1 MVDEIAQAGKK
12 NIKRRPDSTIDRLP
26 GDNNAYHDEKG
37 GFNMKRIAT
46 VLCAAAICV
55 ALLSA
60 GGFGQET
67 VKSKIGEEEFKEN
80 CSSCHPNGGNVIKPE
95 DTLKGSRML
104 KDFETFLSW
113 IRKPVQPMP
122 AFSASQLSE
131 EQARQLY
138 DYIVKASK
146 SEWK

>member
-1 MVDEIAQAGKK
+1 MRQLKQE
-12 NIKRRPDSTIDRLP
+12 KRTSKGGPIRSIDRLP
-26 GDNNAYHDEKG
+26 GGNNAYHDEKG

-55 ALLSA
+55 ALLSV

-67 VKSKIGEEEFKEN
+67 AKSKTGEEEFKEN

-95 DTLKGSRML
+95 DTLKGSNTL

-122 AFSASQLSE
+122 TFSASQLSE